1 MVLMAYVESY
11 IKCNHFIILEHK
23 SYYEVYVNNEF
34 VWFVFTGSAIA
45 TEDQAMIMQQMT
57 EEIQENCNI
66 LADAINFDMPEENDT
81 VAGSSLPKTSTP
93 KRPFRSI
100 ENSKDSHT
108 AK

>member
-1 MVLMAYVESY
+1 MVITGINLQGSGESAVAQL
-11 IKCNHFIILEHK
+11 NDTVSEED
-23 SYYEVYVNNEF
+23 S
-34 VWFVFTGSAIA
+34 SAIA